1 VNDMAKKA
9 NVRACPTEKEQAAVS
24 KKERAET
31 NRINVMSFIKTPP
44 KNFPPQCNTI
54 VRECF
59 LIVDVD
65 TSKSDQWSS
74 TSQKWP
80 TTIIERVKTRES
92 AESKARRKHL
102 PEGHVAIALS
112 TEEYNMLDTRHFNR
126 LQRLSEVVS
135 PKTREEK
142 IQEESRLAR
151 KFTDLPVEPLKKR
164 MTRQEEEAV
173 FARVGGLESQIQT
186 IGTHAKGQSVY
197 TPSKK
202 TRRQSFELK
211 QEEIP
216 SKLLTRAEKA
226 SRRQEYELKG
236 KEIPME
242 LLTRGE
248 KEKRLQELKL
258 SKQREERFHGTCTKK
273 CFVIVIRD
281 QNSGMVALYKPL
293 YLHDPIT
300 YETEKEAEK
309 DRKILLGEIGIK
321 KCNTTITTI
330 DDFKRHYDPSDVVE
344 MEDLFG
350 VCKIKLA

>member
-1 VNDMAKKA
+1 MAKKA

-142 IQEESRLAR
+142 IKEESRLAR
-151 KFTDLPVEPLKKR
+151 KFTDLPVKPQEKR
-164 MTRQEEEAV
+164 MTRQEEESV
-173 FARVGGLESQIQT
+173 FARVAGLESQIQT
-186 IGTHAKGQSVY
+186 IGTHSKGQSVY
-197 TPSKK
+197 SPSKK
-202 TRRQSFELK
+202 AKRSLYGPGEKIPESLK
-211 QEEIP
+211 
-216 SKLLTRAEKA
+216 
-226 SRRQEYELKG
+226 
-236 KEIPME
+236 
-242 LLTRGE
+242 TRGE
-248 KEKRLQELKL
+248 KKKEAMEKRRLESEQRIAAREAFEEKNYFGLEKIRPVELCNTQKSNCYVVVIFDGKNKAVLYTDENYKTPESAELAMKEARRKLHTRNCDAQVMSIDSFNRLKL
-258 SKQREERFHGTCTKK
+258 EGYE
-273 CFVIVIRD
+273 
-281 QNSGMVALYKPL
+281 LYKRSENFN
-293 YLHDPIT
+293 I
-300 YETEKEAEK
+300 
-309 DRKILLGEIGIK
+309 
-321 KCNTTITTI
+321 CNL
-330 DDFKRHYDPSDVVE
+330 E
-344 MEDLFG
+344 L
-350 VCKIKLA
+350 